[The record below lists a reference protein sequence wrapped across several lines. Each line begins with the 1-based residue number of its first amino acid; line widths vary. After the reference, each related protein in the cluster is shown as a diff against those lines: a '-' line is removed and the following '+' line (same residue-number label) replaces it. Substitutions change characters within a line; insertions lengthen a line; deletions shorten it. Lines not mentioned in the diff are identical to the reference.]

1 MKQVEVVTP
10 KPAKVAWKQT
20 TIRIPAD
27 VHRALK
33 IRAAEEG
40 RSVAEIV
47 EALIRQYL
55 VGTRS

>member
-1 MKQVEVVTP
+1 MKQVEVA
-10 KPAKVAWKQT
+10 KPETAKVVWKQM

-33 IRAAEEG
+33 VRAAEEG

-55 VGTRS
+55 VGTRP

>member
-1 MKQVEVVTP
+1 MKQVEAVTP